1 MTVVTTN
8 HRGRKPVEITPD
20 RARALARVRSAVAA
34 VERSH
39 GVRDRRILDAVALGV
54 PMHVVAEAAGVDMST
69 VQRLRRR
76 NREENP

>member
-1 MTVVTTN
+1 MTTN

-34 VERSH
+34 VGRSQEA
-39 GVRDRRILDAVALGV
+39 RDQRILDALALGV

-76 NREENP
+76 NREGNP